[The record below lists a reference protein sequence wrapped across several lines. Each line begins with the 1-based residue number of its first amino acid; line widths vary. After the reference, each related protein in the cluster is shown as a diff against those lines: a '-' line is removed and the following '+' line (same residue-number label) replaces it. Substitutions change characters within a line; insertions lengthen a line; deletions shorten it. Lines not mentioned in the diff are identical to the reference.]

1 MPGGARWGIMKVSG
15 SLEEIKTFYKVLVV
29 GGGGE
34 CIQKQKGG
42 DLLATSI
49 SQGREGKTKVPIL

>member
-1 MPGGARWGIMKVSG
+1 MKVSG